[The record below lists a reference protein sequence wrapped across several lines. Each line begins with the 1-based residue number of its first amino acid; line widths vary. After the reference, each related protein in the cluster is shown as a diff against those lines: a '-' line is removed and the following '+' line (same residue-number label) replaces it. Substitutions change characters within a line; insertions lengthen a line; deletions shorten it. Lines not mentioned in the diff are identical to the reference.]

1 MLSSQT
7 CCQVCDFFIS
17 LARTEKK
24 LEVIRQL
31 LAEESEFEA
40 YAAYKRIDRNT
51 NQFLT
56 AKEI

>member
-1 MLSSQT
+1 MISSQT
-7 CCQVCDFFIS
+7 CCIVCDFLIS

-40 YAAYKRIDRNT
+40 YAVYKRIDRDT
-51 NQFLT
+51 N
-56 AKEI
+56 